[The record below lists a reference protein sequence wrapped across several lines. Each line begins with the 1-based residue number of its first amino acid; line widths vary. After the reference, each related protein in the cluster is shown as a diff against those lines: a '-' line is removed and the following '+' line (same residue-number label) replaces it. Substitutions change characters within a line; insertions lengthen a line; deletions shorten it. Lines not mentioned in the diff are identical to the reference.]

1 MTEFT
6 VNQVG
11 QGTIIFR
18 VATAAA
24 ATTIT
29 ALRTGS
35 TAWQQFNAD
44 ATGTAGTAINLVQ
57 PGAAGS
63 AIANFSWRVVS

>member
-11 QGTIIFR
+11 QGAIIFR
-18 VATAAA
+18 VLSSAAA
-24 ATTIT
+24 ATIT

-35 TAWQQFNAD
+35 TAWQQFNTD
-44 ATGTAGTAINLVQ
+44 AAGTAGTAINLTQ

-63 AIANFSWRVVS
+63 TIANFSWRIVA